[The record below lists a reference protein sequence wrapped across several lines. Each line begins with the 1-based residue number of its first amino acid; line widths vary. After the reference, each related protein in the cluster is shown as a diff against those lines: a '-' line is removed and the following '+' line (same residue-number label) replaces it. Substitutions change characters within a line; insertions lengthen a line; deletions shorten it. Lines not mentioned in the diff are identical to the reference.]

1 MFKIVFLG
9 DSNVGKTCLAK
20 LFADR
25 RTLEQSTATIGFD
38 YHTMD
43 IRLEDGTNATV
54 SLTNNLYKLE
64 EMAEIYQSV
73 NEVESLCAW
82 ATVRSYVH
90 FVWHKLLLLC
100 SVWWTIHWHSVWQHC
115 MRCMPPGLKYGR
127 MAHNS
132 Q

>member
-20 LFADR
+20 LFAER

-54 SLTNNLYKLE
+54 SCQMWLGEKGQKFYLTKRGVME
-64 EMAEIYQSV
+64 SV
-73 NEVESLCAW
+73 RAI
-82 ATVRSYVH
+82 T
-90 FVWHKLLLLC
+90 
-100 SVWWTIHWHSVWQHC
+100 
-115 MRCMPPGLKYGR
+115 
-127 MAHNS
+127 
-132 Q
+132 